1 MHVLVTGGAGFIGSH
16 SVQALLEAGCKVRVL
31 DDFSTGKPENLE
43 AVDAGPFEVVTAD
56 VRDEVDLTAAMQGIE
71 AVLHLAAVVSVPIS
85 IENTTFAHAVNATG
99 TLNVLEA
106 ARRAGVRRVV
116 YASSAAV
123 YGTDAAPPVTES
135 TPLLPSSPYGS
146 QKRYNEETGRLVFA
160 LHGLETIGLRY
171 FNIYG
176 PRQDPAS
183 PYSGV
188 LSIFIDRLVRELPVQ
203 IHGDGLQSRDFVSVR
218 DVARANLLALTAT
231 CGFGSAFNVG
241 TGRQT
246 SVLEAYRA
254 IARELG
260 SDRPPEF
267 GPARPGDI
275 RHSLADAGL
284 IRAVLGWTFEVPF
297 EQGIAE
303 TIAWCRG
310 TGAALARP

>member
-16 SVQALLEAGCKVRVL
+16 SVEALLGAGFKVRVL
-31 DDFSTGKPENLE
+31 DDFSTGQRENLA
-43 AVDAGPFEVVTAD
+43 AVADRVEIIEAD
-56 VRDEVDLTAAMQGIE
+56 VRDEVDVTLAMQGID
-71 AVLHLAAVVSVPIS
+71 AVLHLAAVVSVPVS
-85 IENTTFAHAVNATG
+85 VENMGFAHAVNATG
-99 TLNVLEA
+99 ALNVMEV
-106 ARRAGVRRVV
+106 ARRSGVRRVV

-123 YGTDAAPPVTES
+123 YGTEAPVPATER

-146 QKRYNEETGRLVFA
+146 QKRYNEETARLEYE

-188 LSIFIDRLVRELPVQ
+188 LSIFIDRLTRRAPVQ
-203 IHGDGLQSRDFVSVR
+203 IHGDGLQSRDFVFVR
-218 DVARANLLALTAT
+218 DVARANLRALSATA
-231 CGFGSAFNVG
+231 GFGGAFNVG

-246 SVLEAYRA
+246 TVLQAYHA

-260 SDRPPEF
+260 VLSDPDH

-275 RHSLADAGL
+275 RHSLADAAL
-284 IRAVLGWTFEVPF
+284 IRERLGWHHEVAFE
-297 EQGIAE
+297 EGIAH
-303 TIAWCRG
+303 TIAWFKS
-310 TGAALARP
+310 TLALP